1 VPNYTEAKEQTPNLE
16 KDDQFVRKTQE
27 LSHIKIKRELIGQAR
42 EAYAVITVNRRKSA
56 LMHLVD
62 TSILTD
68 HLWGKMP

>member
-1 VPNYTEAKEQTPNLE
+1 VPNYTEAKEQTPNLA
-16 KDDQFVRKTQE
+16 KNDQFVRKTQE

-42 EAYAVITVNRRKSA
+42 EAYAAITVNRRKSA
-56 LMHLVD
+56 LMYLVD